1 MNRKKLIFLAMIFVL
16 IALLISYFVWNYEP
30 KYAENEIT
38 EDLCIEIVRREMEED
53 MPVQIAGI
61 QKVDDSIIVGYAVG
75 KENQMKTFGFL
86 QFILNENTD
95 KYKIYHNHNDML
107 ETSYLNI
114 SVGRF
119 STDFVGDKLLKPY
132 YIFLSDNSSLK
143 EIDLLEK
150 VNGEYQIQHQLIV
163 GDELFMD
170 VWAMPEAGKYVF
182 LRENNEEW
190 FSRYFVSEIEQF
202 TDDNSNSI
210 NMRFDIDYSDII
222 AGGQVN
228 INCRT
233 TLIETSNPENYYIS
247 NVIIRQAS
255 RPCTVWFYTKIS
267 GIANSLWNSN
277 KLFANL
283 DVYTNTL
290 LSDIELVQDYNE
302 YGKNKQDF
310 FYMGYENLN
319 NENYVRSVQVIM
331 DKKSCLNQQ
340 GHFFNTFSK
349 FADYLNIPDEE
360 NKLIQSNNV
369 QIEWLIDVRTNSENE
384 TKTYT
389 VRQNVPIIIK

>member
-1 MNRKKLIFLAMIFVL
+1 MNRKKIVTFAMIFVL
-16 IALLISYFVWNYEP
+16 IALLISYFVLNYEP

-53 MPVQIAGI
+53 MPIQIAGI

-86 QFILNENTD
+86 QFVLNENTD

-210 NMRFDIDYSDII
+210 NMRFDIDYSDILYGSHTDI
-222 AGGQVN
+222 SCLATIVSITNSREYYVN
-228 INCRT
+228 SL
-233 TLIETSNPENYYIS
+233 TLHQT
-247 NVIIRQAS
+247 S
-255 RPCTVWFYTKIS
+255 RPCTAWDFTM
-267 GIANSLWNSN
+267 LNSN
-277 KLFANL
+277 L
-283 DVYTNTL
+283 DILSADFGQFMAGL
-290 LSDIELVQDYNE
+290 LDDVGIPQ
-302 YGKNKQDF
+302 K
-310 FYMGYENLN
+310 YENLSKAKYAESFIQN
-319 NENYVRSVQVIM
+319 DFEYVRSIEI
-331 DKKSCLNQQ
+331 KLNKNFHLKQIGQ
-340 GHFFNTFSK
+340 FINSISVLYDFFNKADENNSLLTGNELK
-349 FADYLNIPDEE
+349 F
-360 NKLIQSNNV
+360 
-369 QIEWLIDVRTNSENE
+369 EWLIDVKSNSENK
-384 TKTYT
+384 TITYT
-389 VRQNVPIIIK
+389 VRQNVPIVIK